1 MKETQKRD
9 FTQGPILSSLAK
21 ISIPI
26 IFANLLQT
34 AYQMTD
40 TFWVGRLGNDAVAA
54 VSVSFPILFFVI
66 SVGIGITMAG
76 SILIAQHKGMNELN
90 NLSHITTQ
98 TYVLVTVLS
107 VVLSVLGFFLT
118 DPILKAMQVDE
129 VYFANA
135 SIYLKINFI
144 GIIFTYTYMIFQ
156 SLMRGIGEVK
166 IPMLVV
172 LLTVMLNLVLDPLFI
187 FGYRSVPGYG
197 VMGAAI
203 ATLLT
208 QIISS
213 AIGTI
218 ILLKGNFGIQLQLN
232 NYKPDYHLFKR
243 IFKLGIPT
251 SVEQSMRSLGMLAM
265 TTLVTYFGSVTLAAY
280 GIGMRL
286 FSFVLVPTVG
296 LSIATTTLV
305 GQNMGAG
312 KIDRVEK
319 TAKLAMIVGFLSTS
333 LVGILFYF
341 FATDLARF
349 FIPNEPETIALSA
362 QFLKILSFSFG
373 FLALAQVMG
382 GVFRGAGDTMITM
395 QISIISIW
403 ILRFPLAYFL
413 SRYTDLREKGIWY
426 SFLIEMSIASLL
438 YFLWYFRGS
447 WKKIKL
453 TEEKMLADKT
463 HEASIVEEGLES

>member
-54 VSVSFPILFFVI
+54 VSVSFPVLFFMI

-76 SILIAQHKGMNELN
+76 SILIAQYKGSKDLQ

-98 TYVLVTVLS
+98 TYVLVTVISIGLS
-107 VVLSVLGFFLT
+107 FLGYFLT
-118 DPILKAMQVDE
+118 DPILRAMQVEEKLFSD
-129 VYFANA
+129 A
-135 SIYLKINFI
+135 SIYLKINFV

-156 SLMRGIGEVK
+156 SLMRGIGEVR
-166 IPMLVV
+166 IPMMVV
-172 LLTVMLNLVLDPLFI
+172 LLTVILNLVLDPLFI
-187 FGYRSVPGYG
+187 FGYKSIPGYG

-213 AIGTI
+213 IIGTI
-218 ILLKGNFGIQLQLN
+218 ILLKGNYGIQLQLS

-243 IFKLGIPT
+243 IFKLGVPT
-251 SVEQSMRSLGMLAM
+251 SIEQSMRSLGMLAM

-312 KIDRVEK
+312 KIERVEK
-319 TAKLAMIVGFLSTS
+319 TAKLAMIAGFFSTS
-333 LVGILFYF
+333 IIGVLFYF

-362 QFLKILSFSFG
+362 QFLKILSFTFG
-373 FLALAQVMG
+373 LLAVAQVMA

-395 QISIISIW
+395 VISIISIW
-403 ILRFPLAYFL
+403 ILRFPLAYYL
-413 SRYTDLREKGIWY
+413 SRHTDLRQNGIWY
-426 SFLIEMSIASLL
+426 SFLIEMSIATAL

-453 TEEKMLADKT
+453 TEEKILSEKT